1 MPAYFNS
8 GRMKYWLMFCSRISF
23 SDLRLYLFQYL
34 VMPVDD
40 LTSRFTPK
48 QRYSSTTEV
57 TYLGMNSILT

>member
-1 MPAYFNS
+1 
-8 GRMKYWLMFCSRISF
+8 MKYWLMFCSRISF